1 MPLSR
6 RLFFATADATAETVF
21 TNTTSQ
27 QTTLES
33 LTMAQGSTGLA
44 TEIRL
49 SIGADGA
56 TTRVIQYPIPA
67 GTGFYVV
74 YPNVKLTGT
83 ETFQLSSNAADDVVV
98 CTGNGYSEVIS

>member
-1 MPLSR
+1 MALSR
-6 RLFFATADATAETVF
+6 RLFFTTADATAETVF
-21 TNTTSQ
+21 TNTAGQ

-33 LTMAQGSTGLA
+33 LTMAQGSTGVA

-49 SIGADGA
+49 SIGADAAG
-56 TTRVIQYPIPA
+56 TRVMTFPIPA
-67 GTGFYVV
+67 GSGFYVV
-74 YPNVKLTGT
+74 YPNLKLTGT